1 MTTRS
6 ESRKEVAAKKAAL
19 KASLPSLLTKAS
31 SDPKAAEE
39 ALRACATLKKK
50 PPTSLLTQENI
61 FRAFT
66 PIEISKSL
74 SLLSTSKNS
83 VSLSSP
89 LTALRMKQLNDR
101 KTAVQIAKALTL
113 NIAKVLGT
121 NAKPKKSSNRLKQQP
136 TVVVT
141 ESTVA
146 DAAAVVLWILIRLF
160 ELSER
165 NKSPVDLS
173 VSLIQSLR
181 EIWRRSDRAETAQLV
196 VSFFHSL
203 RKNLKRSVF
212 GDLEDNTEVSAFA
225 REANSELADW
235 AHFVLLEGRLKEL
248 QAAVRTAESDERA
261 AMLSKLQETC
271 FIRSSQLLPEM
282 VEWVAQEIEQ
292 GKRIRKPLVAADA
305 SQSSDLNYVAVSLL
319 DAWNAASEGDRAA
332 RALVSI
338 QRLARELF
346 DVEFTDSVG
355 EVVRFDERQHE
366 ITPSGQAATASVRV
380 VRPGVRWSDGIRIR
394 SLVRALVTPID

>member
-6 ESRKEVAAKKAAL
+6 ESRKEVAAKKAVL
-19 KASLPSLLTKAS
+19 KASLPSLLTKAG

-66 PIEISKSL
+66 PTEISKSL
-74 SLLSTSKNS
+74 GLLSTSKNS

-89 LTALRMKQLNDR
+89 LTALRMKQISDR
-101 KTAVQIAKALTL
+101 KTAIQIAKALTL

-121 NAKPKKSSNRLKQQP
+121 NAKPKKSSKRVKEQP
-136 TVVVT
+136 TVVVAET
-141 ESTVA
+141 TVA
-146 DAAAVVLWILIRLF
+146 DAASVVLWILIRLF

-173 VSLIQSLR
+173 VALIQSLQ
-181 EIWRRSDRAETAQLV
+181 EIWRRSDRAESAQLV

-212 GDLEDNTEVSAFA
+212 VDLEDNTEVSAFA
-225 REANSELADW
+225 REANSELVDW
-235 AHFVLLEGRLKEL
+235 ARFVLLEGRLKEL

-261 AMLSKLQETC
+261 EMLSKLQETC
-271 FIRSSQLLPEM
+271 LTHSSQLLPET

-292 GKRIRKPLVAADA
+292 GKRVRKPLVAADA
-305 SQSSDLNYVAVSLL
+305 SQSSDLNYVTVSLL

-332 RALVSI
+332 RSLVSI
-338 QRLARELF
+338 ERLARELF
-346 DVEFTDSVG
+346 NVEFTDSVG

-366 ITPSGQAATASVRV
+366 ITPSGKAATGSVRV

-394 SLVRALVTPID
+394 SLVRTLVTPID

>member
-6 ESRKEVAAKKAAL
+6 ESRKELAAKKAAL
-19 KASLPSLLTKAS
+19 KASLPSLLQRAS

-39 ALRACATLKKK
+39 ALRVCATLKKK
-50 PPTSLLTQENI
+50 PPTSVLTQENI
-61 FRAFT
+61 FRALS

-74 SLLSTSKNS
+74 GLLSRARNS

-113 NIAKVLGT
+113 NISKVLGA
-121 NAKPKKSSNRLKQQP
+121 NAKPRKSSKRVKEQP
-136 TVVVT
+136 IIVVT

-146 DAAAVVLWILIRLF
+146 DASSVVLWILTRLV

-165 NKSPVDLS
+165 SKSPVELS
-173 VSLIQSLR
+173 VALIKSLR
-181 EIWRRSDRAETAQLV
+181 EIWWRSDRAETAQLV

-203 RKNLKRSVF
+203 RRNLKRAIFV
-212 GDLEDNTEVSAFA
+212 DLEDNAEVSAFMRA
-225 REANSELADW
+225 ANSELIDW
-235 AHFVLLEGRLKEL
+235 ARFVLLEGRLKEL
-248 QAAVRTAESDERA
+248 QAAVRTAEGDERTK
-261 AMLSKLQETC
+261 MLSQLQETC
-271 FIRSSQLLPEM
+271 ITHSSQLLPEV

-292 GKRIRKPLVAADA
+292 GKRVRKPLVAADA

-332 RALVSI
+332 RSLVSI
-338 QRLARELF
+338 ERLARELF
-346 DVEFTDSVG
+346 NVEFTDSVG
-355 EVVRFDERQHE
+355 AVIRFDERQHE
-366 ITPSGQAATASVRV
+366 ITPSGKAATANVTV
-380 VRPGVRWSDGIRIR
+380 VRPGVRWSDGTRIK
-394 SLVRALVTPID
+394 SLVRTLVTPIN